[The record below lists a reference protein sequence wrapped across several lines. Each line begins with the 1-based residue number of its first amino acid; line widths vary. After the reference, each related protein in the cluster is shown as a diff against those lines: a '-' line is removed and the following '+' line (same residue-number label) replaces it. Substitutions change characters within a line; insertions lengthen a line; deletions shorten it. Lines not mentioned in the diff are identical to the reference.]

1 MKEIKFRAWDKE
13 NKRMIYPS
21 GTAVEF
27 IFAEGGFRGVQS
39 SRLFVGSGFF
49 ELMQFTGLKDK
60 NGLKEIYEGDIIDGN
75 GNVKGNIY
83 ESPQIYQEGINCI
96 IESMGTEAWRSS
108 ESIAM
113 GRGCKYSE

>member
-1 MKEIKFRAWDKE
+1 MREIKFRVWDGL
-13 NKRMIYPS
+13 RMRPVLSFDEYTIVISDDGPYGDRVRVDEIP
-21 GTAVEF
+21 A
-27 IFAEGGFRGVQS
+27 A
-39 SRLFVGSGFF
+39 SGFI
-49 ELMQFTGLKDK
+49 MQFTGLKDK